1 MLVEKRKDK
10 RRKLYH
16 FSDLI
21 NDFSFYDMRRTE
33 FGGMKGT
40 LYYLCDN
47 VSVPKRKYIDDK
59 YHNTL
64 WVVSICEY
72 APEIKKCC
80 LFIAE

>member
-1 MLVEKRKDK
+1 MLVEKRRDK
-10 RRKLYH
+10 KRKLYH
-16 FSDLI
+16 FIDLI
-21 NDFSFYDMRRTE
+21 NDFNFYDMRSTKIA
-33 FGGMKGT
+33 GMKGT

-47 VSVPKRKYIDDK
+47 VSVEKRKYIDDK

-64 WVVSICEY
+64 WLISVCEY